1 MKTKNSIENLD
12 TKLSYE
18 APVLRSMEVEL
29 EYGIAA
35 ASVGPSVDQKWN
47 GTETQ
52 SQEVQN
58 NHW

>member
-1 MKTKNSIENLD
+1 MKTKKSIENPSV
-12 TKLSYE
+12 KLSYE

-35 ASVGPSVDQKWN
+35 ASVAPSQQWKE
-47 GTETQ
+47 TEVQ

>member
-35 ASVGPSVDQKWN
+35 ASI
-47 GTETQ
+47 
-52 SQEVQN
+52 QEGYNQGDDDDRTFT
-58 NHW
+58 W

>member
-1 MKTKNSIENLD
+1 MKTKNSTENLG
-12 TKLSYE
+12 TKLPYE

-35 ASVGPSVDQKWN
+35 GSVTPSVDQKWN
-47 GTETQ
+47 TTETQ
-52 SQEVQN
+52 TQEVQN